1 MTNPPAS
8 DATPTSQLP
17 KPAPDGMAA
26 RVFLAFLATAGMYY
40 VNIMP
45 AVISG
50 LIEGLGFSNREAGF
64 VGSANVY
71 GAAAGA
77 LLAVFVVAR
86 IRWRPTAAG
95 LLTGLMLADAASMLI
110 ETPSWMI
117 GVRFIDGL
125 LGGMLVGVA
134 FAVIARTREADR
146 TFGVLL
152 AVQFGLGGL
161 GVMLLPPLVPQ
172 FGTQALFAALF
183 AFSAVTLAMLPFAS
197 AYPAPAPAA
206 PGTRRAPVA
215 VRPLALTLLAVFLFQ
230 AANMALFAYII
241 GLGRHYGLDD
251 TFINPTL
258 GAAGWVGIVGALL
271 VVTLGLRFGRTIPLL
286 VAMTLTIAG
295 TWALLFSDS
304 RAIFFIAN
312 CGTGITWAFVVP
324 YLFGMCA
331 EYDRA
336 GRWAAVGG
344 FASKLGLASGPLGG
358 ALLLGDGDYQQ
369 LVLAAMALLTLSM
382 AAALSPTIA
391 LDRAER
397 AARVRAT
404 PLLR

>member
-1 MTNPPAS
+1 MPPISEANPFVR
-8 DATPTSQLP
+8 LP
-17 KPAPDGMAA
+17 KLAPDGMAA

-77 LLAVFVVAR
+77 LLAVFVVGR
-86 IRWRPTAAG
+86 IRWRPTAAV
-95 LLTGLMLADAASMLI
+95 LLTGLMFADAASMLT
-110 ETPSWMI
+110 ETPPWMI
-117 GVRFIDGL
+117 GIRFIDGL

-172 FGTQALFAALF
+172 FGTQALFAALL

-197 AYPAPAPAA
+197 AYAAPVPVA
-206 PGTRRAPVA
+206 PGTRRAPIA
-215 VRPLALTLLAVFLFQ
+215 VRPVALTLLAVFLFQ

-358 ALLLGDGDYQQ
+358 ALLLGDGNYEQ
-369 LVLAAMALLTLSM
+369 LVLAAMALLTLST

-397 AARVRAT
+397 AARVPAT

>member
-1 MTNPPAS
+1 MTNPPLS
-8 DATPTSQLP
+8 DATPTSRLP
-17 KPAPDGMAA
+17 KLAPDGMAA

-71 GAAAGA
+71 GAAVGA
-77 LLAVFVVAR
+77 LLAVFVVGL
-86 IRWRPTAAG
+86 IRWRPTATV

-183 AFSAVTLAMLPFAS
+183 AFSAVTLVMLPFAS
-197 AYPAPAPAA
+197 AYPAPVPVA
-206 PGTRRAPVA
+206 PGTGRAPVA
-215 VRPLALTLLAVFLFQ
+215 VRPVALTLLAVFLFQ

-358 ALLLGDGDYQQ
+358 ALLLGDGDYEQ